1 MKTLVLPEH
10 YNAIDPNHYE
20 ETLKAL
26 CLYVD
31 KLGIDLVISDLEDI
45 EKRYSEQKNADQC

>member
-20 ETLKAL
+20 ETLKAF

-31 KLGIDLVISDLEDI
+31 KLGIDLIINDLEAI
-45 EKRYSEQKNADQC
+45 ENQFSKQKNAD

>member
-31 KLGIDLVISDLEDI
+31 KLGIDLVIDDLEDI
-45 EKRYSEQKNADQC
+45 EKRYSEQKNAD